1 MPIKAHTLL
10 PATLI
15 SKDPFTAGLTSTT
28 SAPLIPTSL
37 KALTTL
43 TDRVLKHPQLVHR
56 SIVTSAEPAGA
67 GAALDT
73 PLADTL
79 GAPPFFA
86 DPFFATIPR
95 QFPSTYPAVKIFAP
109 KCRGSCGS
117 VGADRSGTCPEGGA
131 CQRDDAFRSRSDIG
145 RDDGED
151 GASAP
156 LGA

>member
-1 MPIKAHTLL
+1 MSALLSLVKGLAIPIKAHTLL
-10 PATLI
+10 PATLT

-56 SIVTSAEPAGA
+56 SIVTSAEPAVA

-95 QFPSTYPAVKIFAP
+95 QFPSTHPAH
-109 KCRGSCGS
+109 CC
-117 VGADRSGTCPEGGA
+117 VGDIATARKKRRPGA
-131 CQRDDAFRSRSDIG
+131 S
-145 RDDGED
+145 GED
-151 GASAP
+151 FCP
-156 LGA
+156 